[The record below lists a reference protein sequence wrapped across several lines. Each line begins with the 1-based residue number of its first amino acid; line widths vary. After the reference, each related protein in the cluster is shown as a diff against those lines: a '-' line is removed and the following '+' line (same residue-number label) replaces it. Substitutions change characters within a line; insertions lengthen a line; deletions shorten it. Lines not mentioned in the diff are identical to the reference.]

1 MGHLLGADGDTFE
14 LLGVAAAAGLTGK
27 TRAGPDTNQGME
39 TSLGGGL
46 TATLP
51 AVDPRMDPESRAW
64 VAALSG
70 EGGDREAALARLH
83 ELLLR
88 AARFELGRR
97 RGQLARLSAAER
109 HDLAV
114 QAADDAMMSVL
125 ARLADFRGLSRFS
138 TWAYKFALLE
148 AATKARRLAWRDRE
162 LPRPPEDWAALAD
175 PGGRPEAA
183 AEHAELL
190 AALRAAVAEVLTPHQ
205 REVLLTVVAGRVP
218 LDVLAER
225 RGTTRGALY
234 KTIHD
239 ARRKLRAHL
248 AESGLLA
255 GEAGPAVSAA
265 GAHEAGGRKEERQ

>member
-1 MGHLLGADGDTFE
+1 MGHLLGAVTDSFE
-14 LLGVAAAAGLTGK
+14 ELGVAAAPGLTRGAGK
-27 TRAGPDTNQGME
+27 TGAAGDTNPGME
-39 TSLGGGL
+39 VSMGGGL
-46 TATLP
+46 AATLP
-51 AVDPRMDPESRAW
+51 GVDPAMDPESRAW
-64 VAALSG
+64 VAALAG
-70 EGGDREAALARLH
+70 DGGDREAALDRLH
-83 ELLLR
+83 ALLLR
-88 AARFELGRR
+88 AARFELARR
-97 RGQLARLSAAER
+97 RGQLAGLSAAER

-114 QAADDAMMSVL
+114 QAADDAMMAVL
-125 ARLADFRGLSRFS
+125 ARLGDFRGLSRFT

-162 LPRPPEDWAALAD
+162 LPRPPEDWAAVAD
-175 PGGRPEAA
+175 PDGRPEAA

-190 AALRAAVAEVLTPHQ
+190 AALRTAVAEVLTPQQ

-248 AESGLLA
+248 AEAGLLA
-255 GEAGPAVSAA
+255 GGGVS
-265 GAHEAGGRKEERQ
+265 RR

>member
-1 MGHLLGADGDTFE
+1 VRIADTFA
-14 LLGVAAAAGLTGK
+14 LLGVAARARSYRPGHGGK
-27 TRAGPDTNQGME
+27 TRPLADTNQGME
-39 TSLGGGL
+39 VSMAAG
-46 TATLP
+46 P
-51 AVDPRMDPESRAW
+51 AVRLTGVDPVMDPESRAW
-64 VAALSG
+64 VTALAG
-70 EGGDREAALARLH
+70 GGGDREAALARLH
-83 ELLLR
+83 ALLLR
-88 AARFELGRR
+88 AASFELSRR
-97 RGQLARLSAAER
+97 RGQLSSLSAAER

-114 QAADDAMMSVL
+114 QAADDAMMAVL
-125 ARLADFRGLSRFS
+125 ARLGDFRGLSRFS

-148 AATKARRLAWRDRE
+148 AATKARRMAWRDRE

-175 PGGRPEAA
+175 PDGRPETA

-190 AALRAAVAEVLTPHQ
+190 AAVRTAVAEVLTPHQ

-248 AESGLLA
+248 AGAGLLA
-255 GEAGPAVSAA
+255 GEEVTP
-265 GAHEAGGRKEERQ
+265 R

>member
-1 MGHLLGADGDTFE
+1 
-14 LLGVAAAAGLTGK
+14 V
-27 TRAGPDTNQGME
+27 
-39 TSLGGGL
+39 GGGL

-51 AVDPRMDPESRAW
+51 DVDPEMDPESRAR
-64 VAALSG
+64 VAALAG
-70 EGGDREAALARLH
+70 QGGDREAALERLH
-83 ELLLR
+83 ALLLR

-97 RGQLARLSAAER
+97 RGQLAGLSAAER
-109 HDLAV
+109 LDLAT
-114 QAADDAMMSVL
+114 QAADDAMMGVL
-125 ARLADFRGLSRFS
+125 ARLGDFRGLSRFT

-148 AATKARRLAWRDRE
+148 AATRARRMAWRGRE
-162 LPRPPEDWAALAD
+162 LPRPPEDWLALAD
-175 PGGRPEAA
+175 PDGAPEAA

-190 AALRAAVAEVLTPHQ
+190 AALRAAVTEVLTPHQ

-248 AESGLLA
+248 AEAGLLT
-255 GEAGPAVSAA
+255 GEEVSP
-265 GAHEAGGRKEERQ
+265 R

>member
-1 MGHLLGADGDTFE
+1 MEVSMSAA
-14 LLGVAAAAGLTGK
+14 VAV
-27 TRAGPDTNQGME
+27 
-39 TSLGGGL
+39 
-46 TATLP
+46 TLP
-51 AVDPRMDPESRAW
+51 GVDPVMDPESRAW
-64 VAALSG
+64 VAALAG
-70 EGGDREAALARLH
+70 DGADREAALERLH
-83 ELLLR
+83 ALLLR

-97 RGQLARLSAAER
+97 RGQLAGVSAGER

-114 QAADDAMMSVL
+114 QAADDAMMAVL

-148 AATKARRLAWRDRE
+148 AATKARRMAWRDRE
-162 LPRPPEDWAALAD
+162 LPRPPEDWLAVAAPD
-175 PGGRPEAA
+175 GRPEAA

-248 AESGLLA
+248 AASGLLA
-255 GEAGPAVSAA
+255 GEEVT
-265 GAHEAGGRKEERQ
+265 RR

>member
-1 MGHLLGADGDTFE
+1 LGTSWVRERVVAFVM
-14 LLGVAAAAGLTGK
+14 LGVAAAPGLTAHRPAGK
-27 TRAGPDTNQGME
+27 TGAGTDTNLTME
-39 TSLGGGL
+39 VSAGGVL

-51 AVDPRMDPESRAW
+51 GVEPAMDPESRAW
-64 VAALSG
+64 VAALAG
-70 EGGDREAALARLH
+70 QGGDREAALARLH
-83 ELLLR
+83 ALLLR

-97 RGQLARLSAAER
+97 RGQLHRMSAAER
-109 HDLAV
+109 QDLAV
-114 QAADDAMMSVL
+114 QAADDALMGVL
-125 ARLADFRGLSRFS
+125 ARLGDFRGLSRFS

-148 AATKARRLAWRDRE
+148 AATKARRMAWRDRE
-162 LPRPPEDWAALAD
+162 LPRPPEDWLALAD
-175 PGGRPEAA
+175 PDGRPEAA

-190 AALRAAVAEVLTPHQ
+190 AALRAAVAEVLTPQQ

-248 AESGLLA
+248 AEAGLLA
-255 GEAGPAVSAA
+255 GKEVSP
-265 GAHEAGGRKEERQ
+265 R

>member
-1 MGHLLGADGDTFE
+1 MEASI
-14 LLGVAAAAGLTGK
+14 AGSP
-27 TRAGPDTNQGME
+27 A
-39 TSLGGGL
+39 
-46 TATLP
+46 ATLP
-51 AVDPRMDPESRAW
+51 GVDPESRAW
-64 VAALSG
+64 LAAL
-70 EGGDREAALARLH
+70 GGQGPDREAALDRLH
-83 ELLLR
+83 ALLLR

-97 RGQLARLSAAER
+97 QAQLASLAGPER
-109 HDLAV
+109 NDLAI
-114 QAADDAMMSVL
+114 QAANDAMMAVL
-125 ARLADFRGLSRFS
+125 AKLDDFRGLSRFT

-148 AATKARRLAWRDRE
+148 AASKARRVAWRDRE
-162 LPRPPEDWAALAD
+162 LPRPPEDWLSLAD

-190 AALRAAVAEVLTPHQ
+190 AALRTAVAELLTPQQ

-248 AESGLLA
+248 TQIGLLA
-255 GEAGPAVSAA
+255 VEEVS
-265 GAHEAGGRKEERQ
+265 RR

>member
-1 MGHLLGADGDTFE
+1 MGHLLGADADTFQ

-27 TRAGPDTNQGME
+27 TRAVPVTNMGME
-39 TSLGGGL
+39 VSMGSAL
-46 TATLP
+46 AVRLP
-51 AVDPRMDPESRAW
+51 GVDPVMDPESRAW
-64 VAALSG
+64 VADLSG
-70 EGGDREAALARLH
+70 DGAGREAALERLH
-83 ELLLR
+83 ALLLR

-97 RGQLARLSAAER
+97 RGQLASMSASER
-109 HDLAV
+109 SDLAV
-114 QAADDAMMSVL
+114 QAADDAMMAVL
-125 ARLADFRGLSRFS
+125 ARLDDFRGLSRFT

-148 AATKARRLAWRDRE
+148 AATKARRMAWRDRE
-162 LPRPPEDWAALAD
+162 LPRPPEDWAAMAD

-248 AESGLLA
+248 AGTGLLA
-255 GEAGPAVSAA
+255 GEEVS
-265 GAHEAGGRKEERQ
+265 RR

>member
-1 MGHLLGADGDTFE
+1 MGGA
-14 LLGVAAAAGLTGK
+14 VA
-27 TRAGPDTNQGME
+27 
-39 TSLGGGL
+39 
-46 TATLP
+46 ATLP
-51 AVDPRMDPESRAW
+51 VVDPVMDPESRAW
-64 VAALSG
+64 VADLAG
-70 EGGDREAALARLH
+70 EGGDREAALDRLH
-83 ELLLR
+83 ALLLR

-97 RGQLARLSAAER
+97 RGQLAGLSAAER

-114 QAADDAMMSVL
+114 QAADDAMMGVL
-125 ARLADFRGLSRFS
+125 ARLGDFRGLSRFT

-148 AATKARRLAWRDRE
+148 AATKARRMAWRERE
-162 LPRPPEDWAALAD
+162 LPRPPEDWVALAD
-175 PGGRPEAA
+175 PDGRPEAA

-190 AALRAAVAEVLTPHQ
+190 GAAGGRGRGAHPQQ

-248 AESGLLA
+248 AEAGLLA
-255 GEAGPAVSAA
+255 GKEVSP
-265 GAHEAGGRKEERQ
+265 R